1 MVACRAIACLF
12 ATLALGLT
20 LRAQNYSSNDTT
32 TEYPNKGTFYHN
44 RFVGRKTASGEIFDQ
59 NRFTAAHWR
68 IKLGTLVLVTNRNTG
83 KQVIV
88 KVNDRCPRRG
98 VFDMT
103 RRAAH
108 GIGIRGCQP
117 VTVRLLPP
125 EYEEQWLAQETLFDS
140 VEVTS
145 SRKGDSPTVPISVQQ
160 AVERKKTEAKL
171 PAIPAPT
178 SSSTNCYNLRISI
191 ISNHA
196 EAFNLM
202 QQLPKNYQEKLCI
215 DELPGSEEFQLLL
228 ELQQPRKKV
237 EEIRKKLCK
246 KFPDSKIVPC
256 D

>member
-1 MVACRAIACLF
+1 MVARRTITCLLAIF
-12 ATLALGLT
+12 ALGLT
-20 LRAQNYSSNDTT
+20 LRAQNYSTNDTT

-68 IKLGTLVLVTNRNTG
+68 IKLGTLVMVTNRNTG

-88 KVNDRCPRRG
+88 KVNDRCPKRG

-125 EYEEQWLAQETLFDS
+125 EYEEQWLAQETMFDS
-140 VEVTS
+140 VEPKLAP
-145 SRKGDSPTVPISVQQ
+145 RDNSPAVPISVQK
-160 AVERKKTEAKL
+160 AVERKKSELDL
-171 PAIPAPT
+171 PQIPAPT
-178 SSSTNCYNLRISI
+178 TSSTNCYNLRISI

-196 EAFNLM
+196 EAFTLM

-215 DELPGSEEFQLLL
+215 DELPGSESFQLLL

-237 EEIRKKLCK
+237 EEVRKKLLK
-246 KFPDSKIVPC
+246 KFPESKIIPC